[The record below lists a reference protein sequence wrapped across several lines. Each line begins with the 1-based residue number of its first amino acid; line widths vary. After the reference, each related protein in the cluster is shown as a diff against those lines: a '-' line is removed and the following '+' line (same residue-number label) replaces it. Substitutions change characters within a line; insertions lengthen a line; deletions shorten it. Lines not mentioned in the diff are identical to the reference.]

1 MDTNEHSLFI
11 VNGVDITQNITVP
24 SYKVNE
30 FSVSSE
36 WNDANEV
43 THKDVIRKR
52 VKGSFTVLFDNP
64 TDYTNFLQLID
75 ENTTPGDYVIATVY
89 LNNKNR
95 VVTRN
100 FFINMEPQNEMP
112 FMGRKELDGF
122 DIDIEEC

>member
-1 MDTNEHSLFI
+1 MNEHSLFI
-11 VNGVDITQNITVP
+11 VNGVDLTHNITVP

-43 THKDVIRKR
+43 RHKDVIRKR
-52 VKGSFTVLFDNP
+52 VKGSFTVMFDNI
-64 TDYTNFLQLID
+64 TDYNNFLQLID
-75 ENTTPGDYVIATVY
+75 ENTTSGDYIIATVF

-100 FFINMEPQNEMP
+100 FFIDMDPQNEVP
-112 FMGRKELDGF
+112 FMGRRELDGF